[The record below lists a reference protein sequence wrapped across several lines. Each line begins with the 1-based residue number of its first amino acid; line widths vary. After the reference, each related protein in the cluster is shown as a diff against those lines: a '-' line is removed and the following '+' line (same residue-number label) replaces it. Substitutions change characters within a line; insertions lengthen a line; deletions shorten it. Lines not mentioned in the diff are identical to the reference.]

1 MFSATN
7 NISRILGRLITVLLT
22 IFMSTT
28 ALYGNV
34 HTKEPE
40 APQSFTPVVRFAV
53 CSDVHLDGSPTQEAA
68 IRLGRLFDDS
78 YAYAQSDAG
87 YQKLDAVI
95 VAGDFANTGA
105 DKEYEVFNSVIKAHI
120 KPETQLLAVLGNH
133 EFISYRDYDATIG
146 YEKYK
151 QYVYSEVDRHDVING
166 YHFIGVSYDDNGK
179 TFSGKV
185 KWLRAE
191 LDKAKSAD
199 PTKPIFVYQH
209 PHPLMTVYG
218 SVSWSDKDI
227 RTVLSEYPQVVDFS
241 GHSHYASSDPRSV
254 WQGNFTAVGTGS
266 LSAYMSNLD
275 YISGD
280 EDAPGKSG
288 GFWIVEADA
297 KGVVHMKLYDIEN
310 RTFFD
315 NVEYWFTDVADKT
328 KRGYTWYQQS
338 KRDTKPAFP
347 ADAQVTAKKND
358 VGRTLLQFPDA
369 TGYYE
374 AESYA
379 VVVGNGEYDKVF
391 SGKFVSDYVRAG
403 LTGVTLDIGEIP
415 PGEYEVEIIPY
426 SPYMKQGNALRGNIT
441 VD

>member
-7 NISRILGRLITVLLT
+7 NISRILGRILTVLFT
-22 IFMSTT
+22 IFMGTT

-40 APQSFTPVVRFAV
+40 APENFVPVLRFAV
-53 CSDVHLDGSPTQEAA
+53 CSDVHLDGSPTQDAA
-68 IRLGRLFDDS
+68 VRLGVLFDDS
-78 YAYAQSDAG
+78 YAYAQKAAD
-87 YQKLDAVI
+87 YKKLDAVI
-95 VAGDFANTGA
+95 VAGDFANTGD
-105 DKEYEVFNSVIKAHI
+105 DKEYEVFNSVVNAHKKA
-120 KPETQLLAVLGNH
+120 ETQLLAVLGNH
-133 EFISYRDYDATIG
+133 EFIKYRDKDASVG
-146 YEKYK
+146 YTKYK
-151 QYVYSEVDRHDVING
+151 QYVCSDVDRHDVING

-191 LDKAKSAD
+191 LDKAKRDD
-199 PTKPIFVYQH
+199 PTKPVFVYQH
-209 PHPLMTVYG
+209 PHPLATVYG
-218 SVSWSDKDI
+218 SVTWSDKDV
-227 RTVLSEYPQVVDFS
+227 RAVLSEYPQVVDFS

-266 LSAYMSNLD
+266 LSAYMGNLD

-280 EDAPGKSG
+280 EDAQGKSG

-297 KGVVHMKLYDIEN
+297 DGVVHMKLYDAQS

-338 KRDTKPAFP
+338 RRDTKPQFP
-347 ADAQVTAKKND
+347 ADAEVSAEKNGAGGT
-358 VGRTLLQFPDA
+358 VLKFPDA

-379 VVVGNGEYDKVF
+379 VVVGSGEYEKVF

-403 LTGVTLDIGEIP
+403 LTGVTIDIGRIP
-415 PGEYEVEIIPY
+415 TGTYEVEIIPY
-426 SPYMKQGNALRGNIT
+426 SPYMKQGKALKGVIT